1 HRIISEGT
9 ANMTHRLYTR
19 RAPVVAALALIL
31 ATLALLG
38 CTPAAPTA
46 EATEAAQPTDAPT
59 SPDSGSG
66 LTPEPGEGNIESSTN
81 TFTITNNTGVELCR
95 AYINLAGTPRLPD
108 QLRDDQSVP
117 SGTSFTFENVR
128 ANKYD
133 ILLSD
138 CEGQPVISAH
148 GVYLG
153 MEPIEWTLGQL
164 TDLTFENDSA
174 GDVCALH
181 ISPVFATSWGPN
193 LLDDG
198 TTVEAGASMVIE
210 QYPAGLYD
218 MLIRPCDAEGGVEV
232 FGFEIAEGA
241 AYTFEG
247 S

>member
-1 HRIISEGT
+1 
-9 ANMTHRLYTR
+9 MTHRLDIR
-19 RAPVVAALALIL
+19 RVSLIAALALIL
-31 ATLALLG
+31 AVLTLLG

-46 EATEAAQPTDAPT
+46 EPTEAVAPTDAPT
-59 SPDSGSG
+59 APGSGSDS
-66 LTPEPGEGNIESSTN
+66 TPAPDEGGIESSTN

-95 AYINLAGTPRLPD
+95 AYINLAGTTRLPN
-108 QLRDDQSVP
+108 QLKDDQTVP

-138 CEGQPVISAH
+138 CEDQPVASAH

-153 MEPIEWTLGQL
+153 IEPLEWTLGQL
-164 TDLTFENDSA
+164 TDLTFENNSD

-193 LLDDG
+193 LLTDG
-198 TTVEAGASMVIE
+198 ATIKAGDSMVIE
-210 QYPAGLYD
+210 QRPTGLYD